1 MPRLVKDADQSP
13 LLAACGSE
21 DEVPDIGDTTAPV
34 PKKGVLRL
42 SPDAIRSRLCRVLTP
57 NVNGTCKVSAE
68 IVNQWKS
75 KKGRQ
80 SLQQLFQTVGFD
92 PESLAKVGIWFPV
105 SCYCVLFSP
114 PSLNFMPTSFG

>member
-1 MPRLVKDADQSP
+1 M
-13 LLAACGSE
+13 
-21 DEVPDIGDTTAPV
+21 PDIGDTTAPV

-42 SPDAIRSRLCRVLTP
+42 SPDAIRSRLRRVFTP

-92 PESLAKVGIWFPV
+92 PESLAKVGIWFLV

-114 PSLNFMPTSFG
+114 PSLNFTPTSFG